1 MTRSVRIALGLAAA
15 IAVGA
20 TGLSVAAKVGGGEAE
35 MATASTT
42 GVGVLPNGA
51 AWVVVGDSV
60 EYCYLNASEVP
71 ICQAARRY
79 RAD

>member
-15 IAVGA
+15 IAVSA

-35 MATASTT
+35 TATASTT

-79 RAD
+79 RAG